1 MQLFFRKFQLIHLNT
16 LVATDINVQIRSFFW
31 SVFSRIRT
39 EYGKIR
45 TRKNSVFGHFSR
57 SATDRNVSSI
67 LDSSYFMRFWIK
79 EFKKLKSI
87 FLGYIGMLGG

>member
-31 SVFSRIRT
+31 SVF
-39 EYGKIR
+39 
-45 TRKNSVFGHFSR
+45 GHFSR
-57 SATDRNVSSI
+57 SATDRNVRSI

>member
-1 MQLFFRKFQLIHLNT
+1 MSYISKIC
-16 LVATDINVQIRSFFW
+16 QISIKDHFGPFGQV
-31 SVFSRIRT
+31 SLRIQS

-45 TRKNSVFGHFSR
+45 TRKNSVFGHFSH